1 MNIQE
6 TLQSLQSKLQF
17 IADIHTTN
25 NHKLDENLISEY
37 DLSLDAVNFCQLA
50 VNKLIEKMKEAS
62 NG

>member
-37 DLSLDAVNFCQLA
+37 DLALDAVNFCQLA
-50 VNKLIEKMKEAS
+50 VNKLNEKMKDAS